1 MARGTNLSRRSREYL
16 TEQEIEAL
24 LLAALAN
31 KDRFFAQ
38 RDYLAVLLSYRHGL
52 RVSELVGL
60 RWQAIDFDAARIHIH
75 RLKNGNPG
83 THPLQADELRGLK
96 SLRKFQSSP
105 WVFVSK
111 SGVPLT
117 RDGVAKLLRRLSEI
131 AKLEISIHWHMFR
144 HSCGFYLASK
154 GYDTRLIQEYQG
166 HKSIQHTVAYTALS
180 PNRFEGLWG

>member
-24 LLAALAN
+24 LLAAKAN
-31 KDRFFAQ
+31 KDRFFVQ

-83 THPLQADELRGLK
+83 THPLQADEMRGLK

-131 AKLEISIHWHMFR
+131 AQLEISIHWHMFR
-144 HSCGFYLASK
+144 HICGFYLASK

-166 HKSIQHTVAYTALS
+166 PKSIQHTVAYTARR
-180 PNRFEGLWG
+180 PK